1 MPTPSKNLAT
11 ARRYLK
17 AVEAFAPRATLA
29 QFFSTDV
36 IYVQYP
42 NRVAPQG
49 SRSNLPEMLAACERG
64 KITFTRQRYEI
75 RHEVAN
81 GDTVALEVFWEGTL
95 AVPFDTLPAG
105 EAMRAHFAVFLEFR
119 GGKIVAQRNYDCY
132 EPW

>member
-1 MPTPSKNLAT
+1 MPNPSKNLET

-17 AVEAFAPRATLA
+17 AVEEFATGAALA
-29 QFFSTDV
+29 AFFSPDV
-36 IYVQYP
+36 VHVQFP
-42 NRVAPQG
+42 NRVVPHG
-49 SRSNLPEMLAACERG
+49 SRCNLPEMVVASGRG
-64 KITFTRQRYEI
+64 KKEFARQRYEI